1 MPYYVLMIFTI
12 SIAGTGIFLPVFWIE
27 KRFKSYSMAFLLR
40 LMEVVFIFFLI
51 PAMALTA
58 CLFQNG
64 IGGIEVLEMESEDFQ
79 YMYSFQLGW
88 RSLFFRW
95 PDSWI
100 VRFIEAAGILWLAG
114 ILAGVFRGAF
124 VNYRIGREIKRN
136 EEHFSEQARR
146 NIQEQAK
153 EVRGILKI
161 RKMPP
166 VKLCRGLD
174 TPILYGGARPVIMVN
189 SEDYTPEEIKL
200 ILLHEG
206 IHYKRGDLLFKN
218 MAGLISIVYWFNPV
232 IKILVKEFYDI
243 CELSCDERVISLIEG
258 HEKKRYAK
266 LIGETSTSFLAGC
279 STSALRASKKNIII
293 RRLENMLNQRKKSA
307 ACMVAMTCIL
317 AIASPAAVL
326 ASNAAV
332 IQTGRILEER
342 QDKKHTVFQTVSEV
356 KNVFSKIVEE
366 AEGTDTITQSIEIA
380 PRGTTNFSV
389 DLIGKKGAGLSEVS
403 LEPGDTVSVSA
414 YGENET
420 DQFKISISD
429 SSGNK
434 QSVYSSN
441 GQIVY
446 NFKVEKKGKYKI
458 TIVGT
463 TDSTVHIDG
472 IISIR

>member
-1 MPYYVLMIFTI
+1 MTYYVLMMFTI
-12 SIAGTGIFLPVFWIE
+12 SIAGTGIFLLVFWME
-27 KRFKSYSMAFLLR
+27 KRFKSYSMDFLLR

-100 VRFIEAAGILWLAG
+100 VRFIEAEGILWLAG
-114 ILAGVFRGAF
+114 VLAGVFRGAF

-174 TPILYGGARPVIMVN
+174 TPILYGGARPSIMVN

-279 STSALRASKKNIII
+279 SASALKASKKNIII

-307 ACMVAMTCIL
+307 ACMAAIACIL

-332 IQTGRILEER
+332 IQTGKILEER
-342 QDKKHTVFQTVSEV
+342 EDKKRTVFETVSEV
-356 KNVFSKIVEE
+356 RNVFSKIVEE
-366 AEGTDTITQSIEIA
+366 EGNDTITQSIEIA
-380 PRGTTNFSV
+380 PRGTSSFSV
-389 DLIGKKGAGLSEVS
+389 DLIGKKGAELSELS
-403 LEPGDTVSVSA
+403 LELGDTISISA

>member
-1 MPYYVLMIFTI
+1 MPYYVLMMFTI
-12 SIAGTGIFLPVFWIE
+12 SIAGTGIFLLVFWME
-27 KRFKSYSMAFLLR
+27 KRFKSYSMTFLLW

-51 PAMALTA
+51 PAIVLTA
-58 CLFQNG
+58 CRFQNG
-64 IGGIEVLEMESEDFQ
+64 IGGVEVLEMESEDFQ

-100 VRFIEAAGILWLAG
+100 VRFIEAVGLLWLAG
-114 ILAGVFRGAF
+114 VLAGVFRGVF
-124 VNYRIGREIKRN
+124 VNYRIGREIKKN
-136 EEHFSEQARR
+136 EEHFSGQARW

-153 EVRGILKI
+153 EVRKILKI

-174 TPILYGGARPVIMVN
+174 TPILYGGARPTIIVN

-232 IKILVKEFYDI
+232 IKILVKEFYDV
-243 CELSCDERVISLIEG
+243 CELSCDERVISLVG
-258 HEKKRYAK
+258 GDEKKRYAK
-266 LIGETSTSFLAGC
+266 LVGETSTSFLAGC
-279 STSALRASKKNIII
+279 STSALKASKKNIII
-293 RRLENMLNQRKKSA
+293 RRLENMLKQRKKSA
-307 ACMVAMTCIL
+307 ACMAAMACIL
-317 AIASPAAVL
+317 AIASPAVVL

-332 IQTGRILEER
+332 IQSGQILEER
-342 QDKKHTVFQTVSEV
+342 EDKKHTVFETVSEV
-356 KNVFSKIVEE
+356 KNVFSEIVEE
-366 AEGTDTITQSIEIA
+366 EAGNDTITQSIEIA
-380 PRGTTNFSV
+380 PRGTSNFSV
-389 DLIGKKGAGLSEVS
+389 DLIGKKGAELSELS
-403 LEPGDTVSVSA
+403 LESGDTVSISA

-429 SSGNK
+429 SSGK
-434 QSVYSSN
+434 QKSLYSLN

-463 TDSTVHIDG
+463 TDSTVHVDG
-472 IISIR
+472 MISIR